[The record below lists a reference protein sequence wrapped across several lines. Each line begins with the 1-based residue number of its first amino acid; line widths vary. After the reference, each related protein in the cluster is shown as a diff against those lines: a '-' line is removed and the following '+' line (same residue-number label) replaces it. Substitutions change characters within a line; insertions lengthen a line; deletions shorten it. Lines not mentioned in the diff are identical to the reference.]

1 MDLHKLN
8 SVNYYLKPF
17 TSQAPSLLFPLQLN
31 PSSML
36 VFSLVRRHYTN
47 QFYSDVNNAL
57 TMQTFFM
64 FPILMPK
71 HNMSNLFVVFAHFS
85 SSPPPLSPPSFSSLT
100 HLLPAIYIG
109 SIQFKRHECFSAL
122 YRLTVFQIYL
132 PKMRCISDASAT
144 ILTFAALTWIDLRLT
159 VFTGV
164 TWNAKDEIVWEK
176 IEFSVD

>member
-17 TSQAPSLLFPLQLN
+17 TSQALSLLFPLQLN

-36 VFSLVRRHYTN
+36 LFSLVRRHYTN

-71 HNMSNLFVVFAHFS
+71 HNMSNLFVVLARFS
-85 SSPPPLSPPSFSSLT
+85 SSPPLS
-100 HLLPAIYIG
+100 LLFRLPRWHICYREFYIG
-109 SIQFKRHECFSAL
+109 SVQFERHECFSAP
-122 YRLTVFQIYL
+122 YRLAVFRIYL

-164 TWNAKDEIVWEK
+164 TWNAKDKIVWEK

>member
-36 VFSLVRRHYTN
+36 LFSLVRRHYTN

-71 HNMSNLFVVFAHFS
+71 HNMSNLFVVLARFS
-85 SSPPPLSPPSFSSLT
+85 SSPPLSLLLHFPRWHICYRPFILVLFNSNDMSVFPPCTGSLFSK
-100 HLLPAIYIG
+100 Y
-109 SIQFKRHECFSAL
+109 
-122 YRLTVFQIYL
+122 IYL
-132 PKMRCISDASAT
+132 KCVAFPMQVPPFWHSPLWHGST
-144 ILTFAALTWIDLRLT
+144 S
-159 VFTGV
+159 
-164 TWNAKDEIVWEK
+164 VWQ
-176 IEFSVD
+176 FLPV